1 MSRLLQG
8 FLARLPVLPRKTL
21 FPILALALTVVT
33 GTALVAFAPEPDRKA
48 VETLAIP
55 VTTLEAE
62 VRALSPEVHLYG
74 RVETPH
80 MARLTALITA
90 PVESLLVREGDRVA
104 KGAVLVQLDETDA
117 RLLVRRRAAESVEAR
132 AALDGLKLAGADDR
146 TVLEHQEELHR
157 LATDKLERYRR
168 LREQRSINEEIW
180 KAVLEERHAQAIA
193 LSRQRR
199 LVLDFT
205 HRLASAEARVDR
217 VLASLEEARVQLERT
232 RVRAPFQGRVTR
244 VAVAPGER
252 VAPGTAVAEI
262 YDDTTL
268 QIRVQIPNVH
278 LPVLQRALALGERP
292 RAMADFGDR
301 RATGALDRLVGAVG
315 AGQSGVDGLVRLD
328 LDGLPPDLGRT
339 VSLRITLPAQDNVVA
354 VPVQAV
360 YGQQRLFLIEDGRLT
375 GIDVERVGAITGND
389 GEQRLLVR
397 SDAFDEGTRILT
409 SQLTNAVTG
418 LRVRVE
424 DVAPTDTD
432 GA

>member
-1 MSRLLQG
+1 MQR
-8 FLARLPVLPRKTL
+8 
-21 FPILALALTVVT
+21 
-33 GTALVAFAPEPDRKA
+33 
-48 VETLAIP
+48 
-55 VTTLEAE
+55 
-62 VRALSPEVHLYG
+62 
-74 RVETPH
+74 
-80 MARLTALITA
+80 
-90 PVESLLVREGDRVA
+90 GD
-104 KGAVLVQLDETDA
+104 
-117 RLLVRRRAAESVEAR
+117 
-132 AALDGLKLAGADDR
+132 
-146 TVLEHQEELHR
+146 
-157 LATDKLERYRR
+157 
-168 LREQRSINEEIW
+168 
-180 KAVLEERHAQAIA
+180 LEEPWSKSPPHAQAIA

-199 LVLDFT
+199 LVLDFA